1 MKKHVHKIKEEAVS
15 IALFIT
21 AIWAVFLLDLF
32 LPLEQ
37 LGLIPRDGGGL
48 FGIVTMTFLHGD
60 LQHILS
66 NTMPLIVL
74 LALLAGSGADSR
86 KVVTFIIILGGVL
99 LWLFG
104 RGNSIHIGASLLVF
118 GLAVFLLVSGFLE
131 KRTVPMLIS
140 VVVAFVYGTTLLSGI
155 LPWQEGVSWD
165 GHLMGGIA
173 GAVTAWVLV
182 KEPLIKSHK
191 IM

>member
-15 IALFIT
+15 IALFIA
-21 AIWAVFLLDLF
+21 AIWAVFLFDLF

-48 FGIVTMTFLHGD
+48 LGIVTMTFLHGD
-60 LQHILS
+60 IQHILS

-140 VVVAFVYGTTLLSGI
+140 VVVAFVYGTTLLSGV

-182 KEPLIKSHK
+182 KESLIKSHK
-191 IM
+191 IT

>member
-1 MKKHVHKIKEEAVS
+1 
-15 IALFIT
+15 
-21 AIWAVFLLDLF
+21 
-32 LPLEQ
+32 
-37 LGLIPRDGGGL
+37 
-48 FGIVTMTFLHGD
+48 
-60 LQHILS
+60 
-66 NTMPLIVL
+66 MPLIVL